1 VRNEQPTADNVFF
14 PAALAFFQ
22 RAPAAAAIFAR
33 AAALILRLAFLT
45 GFAAA
50 GVCREIHFQPTKG
63 FYREGNQGHKGWKP
77 SSLLR
82 LLLWVFHCLAPSRDL
97 GFLLP
102 VVRLRFASV
111 FVPHCGT
118 SPRQVAATRARLLAS
133 AAILAGF
140 VLPDKGDEPIAGAPA
155 VFGIAGQLPAEDFFL
170 VEQAENDGRD
180 DEDTDRHGGIRT
192 ECQGCAE
199 PDDDAG

>member
-1 VRNEQPTADNVFF
+1 MRNEQPTADNVFF

-82 LLLWVFHCLAPSRDL
+82 FLRLLLWVFHCLAPSRDL

-111 FVPHCGT
+111 FALLRRDK
-118 SPRQVAATRARLLAS
+118 SPRQERGVWRL
-133 AAILAGF
+133 
-140 VLPDKGDEPIAGAPA
+140 P
-155 VFGIAGQLPAEDFFL
+155 
-170 VEQAENDGRD
+170 
-180 DEDTDRHGGIRT
+180 
-192 ECQGCAE
+192 
-199 PDDDAG
+199 